1 MAVIHKLTLHSLKS
15 LASSLRDG
23 TLSSGITTHTL
34 QQIAGPLSIEL
45 EDWLKELLSSG
56 MSFLHIARIVDAVI
70 ETREISPDP
79 MVLFDLV
86 LSGPDLA
93 GSPTSDT
100 AAVVRTLIEEAT
112 TEVILVSYA
121 IHNGERLFKPLADKM
136 EKIASLQVV
145 FYLDI
150 PRKRND
156 TSLSS
161 EIVRRF
167 VKEFKEKNWPWP
179 KLPDL
184 FYDPRSLSEDQQQ
197 RSSLH
202 AKCIIIDRKVALV
215 SSANFTEAAQIRNI
229 EAGVVVRYEPFVERL
244 ANYFEGLQRSGHF
257 SKLLN

>member
-1 MAVIHKLTLHSLKS
+1 MTVIHKLTLHSLKS
-15 LASSLRDG
+15 LASSLQDG
-23 TLSSGITTHTL
+23 TLSSGITKHTL
-34 QQIAGPLSIEL
+34 QQIAGPFSAEL

-86 LSGPDLA
+86 LSGPDLV
-93 GSPTSDT
+93 GIPTSDT
-100 AAVVRTLIEEAT
+100 GAVVRTLIEEAT

-121 IHNGERLFKPLADKM
+121 IHNGERLFKSLADKM

-215 SSANFTEAAQIRNI
+215 SSANFTEAAQTRNI

-257 SKLLN
+257 SKLVA